1 MADFMTPEQ
10 RHRCMSNIHS
20 RNTKPEIQVRKELF
34 RLGFRYRVNVKNLYG
49 HPDIVLPKFKTAIF
63 VNGCFWHGHE
73 NCKKSNIPKTNTDFW
88 KDKIIYNQKRDKD
101 NISKLQGEG
110 WNVIVVWE
118 CELSKARFDDTIAR
132 IVESFPKFE

>member
-1 MADFMTPEQ
+1 MTPEQ

-132 IVESFPKFE
+132 IVELFPKFE

>member
-1 MADFMTPEQ
+1 MTPEQ

>member
-1 MADFMTPEQ
+1 MTPEK